1 MATRVVA
8 EGLKPEETAVSKVMT
23 RNPTF
28 VAGDTLAIEALD
40 KMVQGAAFLNLFYF
54 SPRVLLNL
62 SATRILMSW
71 GLRKKAVTAE
81 DGKAPFCDG
90 AGKFRHLPVVEHG
103 EVVALLDIT
112 KCLYDAIARMERA
125 AEKGSAIAAA
135 VKGVEQLSQN
145 GTGNCGPHGSSSLA
159 SEFSFCN

>member
-71 GLRKKAVTAE
+71 SLRKKAVTAE
-81 DGKAPFCDG
+81 DGKAPFVMGQANSGTCQSWSMG
-90 AGKFRHLPVVEHG
+90 RWWH
-103 EVVALLDIT
+103 
-112 KCLYDAIARMERA
+112 CLT
-125 AEKGSAIAAA
+125 
-135 VKGVEQLSQN
+135 SQSV
-145 GTGNCGPHGSSSLA
+145 CMMP
-159 SEFSFCN
+159 